1 MIKNPKILKNFEDS
15 FISNEG
21 KLPFDRASKLFTSM
35 WNEAL
40 KLGVLPSKDPWEGI
54 DVVIR
59 IAKVLNSC
67 SKKPLY

>member
-21 KLPFDRASKLFTSM
+21 KLPFDRAIKLFTSM
-35 WNEAL
+35 WNEGL
-40 KLGVLPSKDPWEGI
+40 KFGVLPSKDPWEGI

-67 SKKPLY
+67 SKKS